1 MCLAV
6 PMKVLKIENNK
17 AVVEL
22 EGITRKARVDLI
34 PDLKVGDY
42 VIVHAGFAIEKI
54 DEKMAKEVQE
64 VFREIEKYE

>member
-1 MCLAV
+1 MCIAV
-6 PMKVLKIENNK
+6 PMKILSIENNK

-22 EGITRKARVDLI
+22 GGITRKARIDLI

-42 VIVHAGFAIEKI
+42 VIVYAGFAIEKV

-64 VFREIEKYE
+64 IFDEIQEYE